1 MADTE
6 PTDLNHPHPGQRVN
20 IEELT
25 SRNYSGA
32 SNWSSTSSK
41 RPSTANS
48 SGSAASPGERTWKDF
63 TTSETWTQK
72 GQGVA
77 VRDFADA
84 KRGGGKSKA
93 EIETSRRML
102 EKSSLM

>member
-6 PTDLNHPHPGQRVN
+6 PIDLNHSHPGQRVN
-20 IEELT
+20 IEELA
-25 SRNYSGA
+25 SRKHGS
-32 SNWSSTSSK
+32 SSK
-41 RPSTANS
+41 RPSMAS
-48 SGSAASPGERTWKDF
+48 STGSAASPGERTWKDF
-63 TTSETWTQK
+63 TTLETWTQK

-93 EIETSRRML
+93 EIEKSRRML